1 MYQSETMSAVRDAA
15 ETLTREGKVLTTGN
29 PEFPLAVF
37 ADTYKVDDEPTNSD
51 LPPEEIVAIE
61 EHFDEINQES
71 TGSEDDQRESIVSN
85 LYTAVAKVQFN
96 TTNIII
102 PSIKAMHGI
111 YAGMQSASCEPE
123 YAVRAWR
130 YLAPHNSATL
140 VNHINTRYT
149 TVQPKDSLRSFHL
162 ENQTADAIIEM
173 MAVNNPHLD
182 QEEITEWALQVGS
195 ARLEAVWTSLFGSG
209 GVVVPSGLSYLS
221 AMSAPF
227 NVDDILAAYFI
238 CGHYIDNPVVVPG
251 ESVDLDEWEHTMK
264 VLHEMFGFYLTRAYT
279 RRADQ
284 REQGLMILTN
294 EAVNPIETRRA
305 VVICNGDVFD
315 PWVVAGGDIQAI
327 LGACVEN
334 SGITDARHLDANSV
348 KFIAR
353 WHAIYPMIK
362 QAAIDFSDRQ
372 RVSNVIE
379 AFREVARSE
388 LLKERYTEE
397 SEPRLLEALSY
408 VRRSDYDNPYKV
420 FSSLIC
426 RVYFPEATY
435 LEYLDAIDQYGQDF
449 PKATVRELATQA
461 MITLVAIFQ
470 AKQIITEMFMPEID
484 PEGEPEEGQFH
495 DSGLLAIAGDEA
507 ESEVESTDM
516 TTEGEDLGTLDGGED
531 ASTMNEEGGF
541 DTEGTDGI
549 TGDEGSS
556 DTGLGEAS
564 ADDIVGEDETTTTEV
579 EDDFVDTEDEVEE
592 DPYAELETG
601 EEEEEST
608 DSEVE
613 EEETTTEE
621 EPETTDDEPVEVAE
635 VEETEEESEVEGTE
649 ESTEEV
655 ESEEEE
661 VEDEE
666 DDDTP
671 LEGAEEEVVTTEN
684 FTEADLDKMKDRL
697 VEAHCESDYMV
708 DALLDH
714 PEKAGKVL
722 GLYSKLYE
730 AGTKNSQLMSEF
742 EKLCMYNYGS
752 HTRDNKQLVDETIS
766 KLEALKAKYVK

>member
-37 ADTYKVDDEPTNSD
+37 ADTYKVDDEPTNSE
-51 LPPEEIVAIE
+51 LPPEEVVAIE

-71 TGSEDDQRESIVSN
+71 TVSEDDQRESIVSN

-149 TVQPKDSLRSFHL
+149 TVQPKDTLRSFHL

-495 DSGLLAIAGDEA
+495 DSGLLALAGDEA

-516 TTEGEDLGTLDGGED
+516 TTEGEDLGTDEGEFD
-531 ASTMNEEGGF
+531 AENTEES
-541 DTEGTDGI
+541 TDGI
-549 TGDEGSS
+549 VGDEGADDS
-556 DTGLGEAS
+556 GLGDAS
-564 ADDIVGEDETTTTEV
+564 ADDIVGEDDVAATEPE
-579 EDDFVDTEDEVEE
+579 EDFIDAEEPDEE

-601 EEEEEST
+601 DDTEVEEEVEESTDSEETGESEETEFEETTEESTSDDVEEETEVGEVEETSSEETESEEEEEST
-608 DSEVE
+608 ND
-613 EEETTTEE
+613 
-621 EPETTDDEPVEVAE
+621 
-635 VEETEEESEVEGTE
+635 
-649 ESTEEV
+649 
-655 ESEEEE
+655 
-661 VEDEE
+661 E

-671 LEGAEEEVVTTEN
+671 LDGAEEE
-684 FTEADLDKMKDRL
+684 D
-697 VEAHCESDYMV
+697 
-708 DALLDH
+708 
-714 PEKAGKVL
+714 
-722 GLYSKLYE
+722 
-730 AGTKNSQLMSEF
+730 
-742 EKLCMYNYGS
+742 
-752 HTRDNKQLVDETIS
+752 
-766 KLEALKAKYVK
+766 VK

>member
-37 ADTYKVDDEPTNSD
+37 ADTYKVDDEPTNSE
-51 LPPEEIVAIE
+51 LPPEEVVAIE

-71 TGSEDDQRESIVSN
+71 TVSEDDQRESIVSN

-149 TVQPKDSLRSFHL
+149 TVQPKDTLRSFHL

-495 DSGLLAIAGDEA
+495 DSGLLALAGDEA

-516 TTEGEDLGTLDGGED
+516 TTEGEDLGTDEGEFD
-531 ASTMNEEGGF
+531 AENTEES
-541 DTEGTDGI
+541 TDGI
-549 TGDEGSS
+549 VGDEGADDS
-556 DTGLGEAS
+556 GLGDAS
-564 ADDIVGEDETTTTEV
+564 ADDIVGEDDVAATEPE
-579 EDDFVDTEDEVEE
+579 EDFIDAEEPDEE

-601 EEEEEST
+601 DDTEVEEEVEESTDSEETGESEETEFEETTEESTSDDVEEETEVGEVEETSSEGTESEEEEEST
-608 DSEVE
+608 ND
-613 EEETTTEE
+613 
-621 EPETTDDEPVEVAE
+621 
-635 VEETEEESEVEGTE
+635 
-649 ESTEEV
+649 
-655 ESEEEE
+655 
-661 VEDEE
+661 E

-671 LEGAEEEVVTTEN
+671 LDGAEEE
-684 FTEADLDKMKDRL
+684 D
-697 VEAHCESDYMV
+697 
-708 DALLDH
+708 
-714 PEKAGKVL
+714 
-722 GLYSKLYE
+722 
-730 AGTKNSQLMSEF
+730 
-742 EKLCMYNYGS
+742 
-752 HTRDNKQLVDETIS
+752 
-766 KLEALKAKYVK
+766 VK